1 MIPFRINFESFQKLK
16 INFVFLYIF
25 LKLFL
30 IKLFY
35 RTTNFKNKEE
45 VN

>member
-16 INFVFLYIF
+16 IHF
-25 LKLFL
+25 LKKLLL